1 MRRESGQA
9 LVLAAAA
16 MVLILGMAAMTIDV
30 GMLLQERRDL
40 QNAADAAAL
49 AGVQDLP
56 ASPADAVDSATT
68 WAEQNGIGA
77 GELEGVTVSTTYAE
91 DDTVTV
97 QVERDVPWL
106 FARVLG
112 RGSDTVHAHA
122 VARVGSPEW
131 AENVMPWALKESI
144 HLDVTYGEEVTLKY
158 SAGEGESGAKC
169 NNAIDDD
176 GDTKVNDGCPASG
189 AAESGAQC
197 DNAIDDDGDGKVNDG
212 CAAGGTSGNYGMLD
226 LGGGKG
232 CDSYRDNIVS
242 GADVTV
248 NSLVPTEPGNCVGPT
263 EQGLEDRLHA
273 CSAECESFEQ
283 VFVEDGDGW
292 RFANDICNPWKDEGQ
307 GSTRVVLVPVI
318 SDADAGKSEVEVL
331 RFAMVFLT
339 NDAHDNICKTGNECD
354 VKAIFVNAAVDF
366 GAILGALDP
375 NSDIRFARLVE

>member
-49 AGVQDLP
+49 AGVQGLP
-56 ASPADAVDSATT
+56 ASPADAIADATA
-68 WAEQNGIGA
+68 WAEKNGIGA
-77 GELEGVTVSTTYAE
+77 GELEGVTVSTTYAD

-122 VARVGSPEW
+122 VARVGSPAW

-158 SAGEGESGAKC
+158 SSGAEESGAKC

-176 GDTKVNDGCPASG
+176 GNTKVNDGCPASG
-189 AAESGAQC
+189 APESGAQC
-197 DNAIDDDGDGKVNDG
+197 DNSTDDDGDNKVNDG
-212 CAAGGTSGNYGMLD
+212 CPVGTTSGNYGLLD
-226 LGGGKG
+226 LGGGSG
-232 CDSYRDNIVS
+232 CNSYRDNIVH
-242 GADVTV
+242 GADVAVHTW
-248 NSLVPTEPGNCVGPT
+248 VPSEPGNCVVPT
-263 EQGLEDRLHA
+263 EQGQEDRLDA
-273 CSAECESFEQ
+273 CSPECESFEQ

-292 RFANDICNPWKDEGQ
+292 RFANDICNPWEDEGQ

-318 SDADAGKSEVEVL
+318 TDTDAGKSDVWVL
-331 RFAMVFLT
+331 RFALVFLT
-339 NDAHDNICKTGNECD
+339 NDANDNICKTGNECD
-354 VKAIFVNAAVDF
+354 VKGIFVKAYDDF
-366 GAILGALDP
+366 GAILGEYDP